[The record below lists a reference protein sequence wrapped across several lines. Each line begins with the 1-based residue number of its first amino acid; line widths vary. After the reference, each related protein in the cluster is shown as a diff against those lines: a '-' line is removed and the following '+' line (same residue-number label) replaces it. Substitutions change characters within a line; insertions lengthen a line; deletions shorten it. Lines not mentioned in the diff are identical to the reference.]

1 MLTLLTYRDR
11 NVETEHQNTI
21 QNEKK
26 KESMYNTV
34 TLFPLNSETN
44 KIRQTNWFY
53 LISTPGLHQIGFN
66 KLMNISV

>member
-44 KIRQTNWFY
+44 KI
-53 LISTPGLHQIGFN
+53 
-66 KLMNISV
+66 